1 MLKLKSSLTVRCV
14 PCWKYKDG
22 RVAEGWAGR
31 QPTGSVMDR
40 GPERRRRGCGQG
52 VKSNGKL
59 TEKHCPQPTTH
70 TRFGLVTES
79 SLPS

>member
-31 QPTGSVMDR
+31 QPTGSVMER
-40 GPERRRRGCGQG
+40 GPERRGPEG
-52 VKSNGKL
+52 VVKVQN
-59 TEKHCPQPTTH
+59 PM
-70 TRFGLVTES
+70 ES
-79 SLPS
+79 